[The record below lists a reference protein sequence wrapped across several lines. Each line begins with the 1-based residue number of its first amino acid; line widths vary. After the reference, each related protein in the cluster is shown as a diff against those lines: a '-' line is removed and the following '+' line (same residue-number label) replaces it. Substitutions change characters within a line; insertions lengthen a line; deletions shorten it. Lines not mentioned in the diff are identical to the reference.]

1 MPLLMVA
8 ACSIGN
14 NMTWS
19 ARNTGL
25 TGTALN
31 VNYIVQHP
39 STRHLNST
47 SHELLI
53 ATDDGIYHSID
64 GGRGWAKITLPD
76 PSNAEFA
83 DSPAATV
90 DELTFHW
97 VDYDPTDSTII
108 YALAE
113 KLSVN
118 RQWLYK
124 TTDNLVSWISRGIVA
139 A

>member
-1 MPLLMVA
+1 
-8 ACSIGN
+8 
-14 NMTWS
+14 MTWN

-25 TGTALN
+25 TGVALN
-31 VNYIVQHP
+31 VNYITQQP
-39 STRHLNST
+39 ATRFLNST

-53 ATDDGIYHSID
+53 ATDDGLYHSTN
-64 GGRGWAKITLPD
+64 GGRTWAKITLPD

-97 VDYDPTDSTII
+97 VDYDPTDPLII
-108 YALAE
+108 YVLGI
-113 KLSVN
+113 KTSTN

-124 TTDNLVSWISRGIVA
+124 TSDGLETWISRGVVTA
-139 A
+139 

>member
-1 MPLLMVA
+1 
-8 ACSIGN
+8 
-14 NMTWS
+14 MTWT
-19 ARNTGL
+19 ARNNGL

-39 STRHLNST
+39 SSRHRNNT

-53 ATDDGIYHSID
+53 DTDDGLYHSTD
-64 GGRGWAKITLPD
+64 GGRQWAKITLPD

-83 DSPAATV
+83 DSPAATI

-97 VDYDPTDSTII
+97 AAYGPTDNTII
-108 YALAE
+108 FLLGI
-113 KLSVN
+113 KVSNN

-124 TTDNLVSWISRGIVA
+124 SSDNLATWTSRGIVTA
-139 A
+139 